1 MDRHA
6 DLGRLYAV
14 LESLEQALAGKR
26 TLSECNGRMTWPA
39 RGVYFLF
46 EPGQMRS
53 DTGAGPRIVRVGT
66 HGLKSGSTASLW
78 QRLSQHR
85 GIATTGWG
93 NHRGSIFRLLIGSAI
108 MNRDQMVEPSSWGI
122 GADPGAAAP
131 SLGMTREEVLH
142 AERPLEAM
150 VSEHIRRM
158 PFLWLAVD
166 DVAGPQSQRGFIERN
181 AIALLSNYHR
191 SAIDQPS
198 RDWLGNHCN
207 RERVR
212 LSGLWNNNHVDDV
225 YDPGFLDLMERSV

>member
-14 LESLEQALAGKR
+14 LELLEQALAGKR
-26 TLSECNGRMTWPA
+26 TLAECNGRMTWPA

-46 EPGQMRS
+46 EPGEMRS
-53 DTGAGPRIVRVGT
+53 DTGAGPRVVRVGT
-66 HGLKSGSTASLW
+66 HGLKSGSTTSLW

-93 NHRGSIFRLLIGSAI
+93 NHRGSIFRLLVGIAI
-108 MNRDQMVEPSSWGI
+108 KNRDQMVEPSSWGI
-122 GADPGAAAP
+122 GADPGAAAR

-166 DVAGPQSQRGFIERN
+166 DAAGPHSQRGFIERN
-181 AIALLSNYHR
+181 AIAFVEQL
-191 SAIDQPS
+191 P
-198 RDWLGNHCN
+198 
-207 RERVR
+207 
-212 LSGLWNNNHVDDV
+212 
-225 YDPGFLDLMERSV
+225 